1 MHHYAKIHVR
11 PTTGRSMCC
20 CFSL

>member
-1 MHHYAKIHVR
+1 MHHYAKINVR